1 MKQLSTIA
9 LLLLSINLYGKKTG
23 ITLPTMYPHF
33 GSSAPAQAT
42 PGTAP
47 VRLISSTK
55 AIYDGSSFVAYDSSN
70 YKYSSNRGGLLDLD
84 YTDNFLDFDES
95 VYFKY
100 APSENLY
107 KSTFRYTQSFSANN
121 SVLYRVQ
128 ENWLNNQ
135 LQWQNNTRHEYLYDP
150 SFDQLLRTNIQIW
163 NGTWAGNSVNYLIS
177 YSPKGDIIE
186 VDFTTSKT
194 FLVYDQN
201 HNITERLEYKYMQGT
216 GWDYTDKYSFQYNTS
231 QQLTEYV
238 YQRLINGIWENFQ
251 KEEYSYTNGNPSI
264 AKHYNWE
271 SSNWE
276 VDHQKNFTYD
286 GNDNKLTAEVQKWD
300 DVTSSFINTKKEFW
314 AYSAEQ
320 QPIAYYS
327 QSWDEAAQNWTPKQG
342 DFYNR
347 YKYEYYNP
355 TSLPKEPNS
364 PELVTVYPIPATDVL
379 NLQLKTKPAGSTSGS
394 IYDMQGKTVK
404 TFQLNSSTETI
415 PVNELPSGT
424 YTLNISFNGK
434 KIAQPIVI
442 AR

>member
-1 MKQLSTIA
+1 MVL
-9 LLLLSINLYGKKTG
+9 
-23 ITLPTMYPHF
+23 
-33 GSSAPAQAT
+33 
-42 PGTAP
+42 
-47 VRLISSTK
+47 V
-55 AIYDGSSFVAYDSSN
+55 IYEE
-70 YKYSSNRGGLLDLD
+70 GLLDLD

-100 APSENLY
+100 DTDENLY
-107 KSTFRYTQSFSANN
+107 KNTFRYTQSFSANN

-128 ENWLNNQ
+128 ENWINDQ
-135 LQWQNNTRHEYLYDP
+135 LQWQNNTRHEYLYNP
-150 SFDQLLRTNIQIW
+150 SFDQLLKTNIQIW
-163 NGTWAGNSVNYLIS
+163 NGTWTGNSVNYLIS

-238 YQRLINGIWENFQ
+238 YQRFINGIWENFQ

-286 GNDNKLTAEVQKWD
+286 GNDNKLTAEVQKWND
-300 DVTSSFINTKKEFW
+300 ATSSFINTKKEFW
-314 AYSAEQ
+314 VYSTEQ